1 MVFNLLIFLQTYREP
16 TMASAISPL
25 LALAWL
31 YGAYRIYK
39 DAESLGVKKGLIK
52 GLGNMD
58 PGMWLICCLIM
69 PYIAY
74 PLYFIKRPK
83 FKALK
88 NKRD

>member
-1 MVFNLLIFLQTYREP
+1 MCLFLLITFLQTYKEP
-16 TMASAISPL
+16 TIASVISPIL
-25 LALAWL
+25 SVLWL
-31 YGAYRIYK
+31 YGAYRVYK

-58 PGMWLICCLIM
+58 PGMWLICCLLL
-69 PYIAY
+69 PYVAY

-88 NKRD
+88 NNK